1 MAFNAS
7 RQWQVWQKERRAK
20 RLRIYGNQRRSQQ
33 RQWAVW
39 ALAGIA
45 SLWWLPIAA
54 MLFAAAC
61 APIPAHA
68 ASQATPSISSI
79 PRVAIPH
86 LAQPHRATL
95 LRESRRVWGIAAPS
109 ASFAA
114 QIHQE
119 SGWRTDASS
128 PVGAVG
134 LTQFMPATAAWMG
147 SIQPDLA
154 GAAPLNPTW
163 AIRALVVYNHWLYK
177 RLPAA
182 NACEQLAFA
191 LSAYNGGLGWA
202 LKRRARSPEPAL
214 CLGKT
219 CNINP
224 GITPANQ
231 AENQSYPQRILRRLE
246 PVYAASGR
254 WGQGACT

>member
-20 RLRIYGNQRRSQQ
+20 RLRIYGNQRSSQQ
-33 RQWAVW
+33 RQWASW
-39 ALAGIA
+39 ALTGMT
-45 SLWWLPIAA
+45 LFWFFIAA
-54 MLFAAAC
+54 MFLAAAC
-61 APIPAHA
+61 VPTTAHA
-68 ASQATPSISSI
+68 ASQATPIISSI
-79 PRVAIPH
+79 PRA
-86 LAQPHRATL
+86 AEPHRATL

-119 SGWRTDASS
+119 SGWRADARS

-202 LKRRARSPEPAL
+202 LKRRARSPEPSL
-214 CLGKT
+214 CLGKS

-224 GITPANQ
+224 GITTANQ
-231 AENQSYPQRILRRLE
+231 AENQAYPQRILRRLE

-254 WGQGACT
+254 WGMGACS